1 MVSIILLVCGIL
13 ALCGKISLTA
23 IGIICIIGSI
33 TLEIVEILRR

>member
-1 MVSIILLVCGIL
+1 MISLILFICGIL

-33 TLEIVEILRR
+33 TIEIVEILRR